1 MSEKDGKPKHNQ
13 FTKNAQYQDR
23 LPFWPDSFFEQSN
36 PLTRSSLFS
45 ISNRRKYFE
54 DFTPV
59 SVIGEGSIEYMGK
72 RLNTFDEDVFLQLLQ
87 YCRGQSLLKPLV
99 SSKSQ
104 VITDLFLSTGGKN
117 YKKLMTAVNRLES
130 GVLRVSAPHILMKLS
145 ELLQNPSLSTGMEP
159 EFIEEISKKY
169 SEFAEAI
176 DEAIYNKQS
185 YFITVRFI
193 LNSGENPKTGGL
205 VVQLDP
211 LMVLLFDG
219 INTTRTDRYERS
231 LLAPAEKRLLSY
243 IHSHSGKVYP
253 LKLETLHSLLASDLA
268 FSRNKAK
275 FTANL
280 TSHFEALERLQRI
293 KPGWKIGD
301 DDKVYDL
308 EAIPYT
314 DDLLASP

>member
-1 MSEKDGKPKHNQ
+1 MSEKDGKPKNNQ

-45 ISNRRKYFE
+45 ISNRKKYFE
-54 DFTPV
+54 DFTPI

-72 RLNTFDEDVFLQLLQ
+72 RLNTFDEDCFLQLLQ
-87 YCRGQSLLKPLV
+87 YCRGQSLLRPLI

-104 VITDLFLSTGGKN
+104 VLNDLFLSTGGKN
-117 YKKLMTAVNRLES
+117 YKKLMSAINRLES
-130 GVLRVSAPHILMKLS
+130 GVLRISAPHILSKLC
-145 ELLQNPSLSTGMEP
+145 ELLQNPYLSSGMEP

-169 SEFAEAI
+169 NPFAQAI
-176 DEAIYNKQS
+176 NSALQNKQS

-193 LNSGENPKTGGL
+193 LTTGENPSTGGL

-231 LLAPAEKRLLSY
+231 LLVPAEKRLLSY
-243 IHSHSGKVYP
+243 IHSHSGKVFP
-253 LKLETLHSLLASDLA
+253 LKLETLHTLLASDLA

-275 FTANL
+275 FTNNL
-280 TSHFEALERLQRI
+280 VSHLKSLERLGRI
-293 KPGWKIGD
+293 KPGWQIEDGKAIG
-301 DDKVYDL
+301 L
-308 EAIPYT
+308 EAIPYE
-314 DDLLASP
+314 DDLLSCS